1 MMRDTRRKDCETCR
15 HSKVVGVNLCC
26 AHPSEKERPGFGL
39 RAAVVVHRARCGGK
53 ARVAR

>member
-1 MMRDTRRKDCETCR
+1 MRDTRRKDCETCR

-26 AHPSEKERPGFGL
+26 AHPSEKDRPGFGL

-53 ARVAR
+53 GRVAR